1 MKKKIFIV
9 AAVFFSNHLLA
20 QQKIA
25 ATANTPIP
33 VISGDTTRNL
43 DEVVITATK
52 FPKKQSETGK
62 VVTVIT
68 NVQLQQSAGKDL
80 SQLLNEQA
88 GLIINGANSNTGK
101 DKSVF
106 LRGASSKYTL
116 ILLDGIPVTDP
127 SGVGGAFD
135 LRLLSIDQVERI
147 EILKGSQSTLYGSD
161 AIAGV
166 INIITKKS
174 GNKNIGVA
182 GTASYGSYNTF
193 KGNAVV
199 SGSTTKVDY
208 NVGYTY
214 FNTDG
219 ISEATDK
226 TGTGN
231 FDKDGYKESSF
242 NATVG
247 IKATDKLKISPF
259 FRLVDYKGNFDYDAF
274 TDGPAK
280 YTSKFINAGVISQY
294 KLLKGALALQYGH
307 TNTDR
312 NYDGQYGKSIFKG
325 RFDNAEL
332 FYNTE
337 IGKYFQVLG
346 GINFQQIKM
355 LDTTASKKDPSITMT
370 SPYVS
375 FYLHNLAG
383 WNIELGGRY
392 NSHSKYGSNFT
403 YSFNPSY
410 LIDNK
415 TKVFFN
421 YSTGFRAPALYDL
434 YGQYGSNENLKPEK
448 STSIEAGVQ
457 TALIKNKIELR
468 VVAFDRKVKDAI
480 VYGPAFMVINQDKQH
495 DKGFE
500 IEPSFFINKNITIRA
515 FYAFVDGDVTTKVGT
530 KDTTYFNLI
539 RRPKNSV
546 GINIGYQATK
556 GLFVSA
562 NLKMF
567 SKRTDLFFDPI
578 TFASSTVELKSYVLL
593 DIYAEYKLLAGK
605 LKLFAD
611 AKNITNS
618 KYTEVYGFNTL
629 GFNINAGIS
638 FKL

>member
-1 MKKKIFIV
+1 MV
-9 AAVFFSNHLLA
+9 AAVIFSSRVQA
-20 QQKIA
+20 QQI
-25 ATANTPIP
+25 IP
-33 VISGDTTRNL
+33 VTTGDSTKSM

-52 FPKKQSETGK
+52 FPKRQSETGK

-68 NVQLQQSAGKDL
+68 NAQLQRSTGKDL

-88 GLIINGANSNTGK
+88 GLIINGANSNPGK

-166 INIITKKS
+166 INIISKKS
-174 GNKNIGVA
+174 GSKNIGAA

-199 SGSTTKVDY
+199 NGSTQKVDY
-208 NVGYTY
+208 NIGYTY
-214 FNTDG
+214 FKTDG

-231 FDKDGYKESSF
+231 FDKDGYKENSF
-242 NATVG
+242 NASVG

-259 FRLVDYKGNFDYDAF
+259 FRLADYKGKYDDDAF
-274 TDGPAK
+274 TDGAGK
-280 YTSKFINAGVISQY
+280 YNSKFINTGFISQY
-294 KLLKGALALQYGH
+294 KLSEGAITLQYGH
-307 TNTDR
+307 AKTDR
-312 NYDGQYGKSIFKG
+312 TFDGTYGKYDFKG
-325 RFDNAEL
+325 KLNNAEL
-332 FYNTE
+332 FYNTA
-337 IGKYFQVLG
+337 IGKYVQLLS

-355 LDTTASKKDPSITMT
+355 LDTTASKKDPSVTLT
-370 SPYVS
+370 SPYIS
-375 FYLHNLAG
+375 LYLHNLQG
-383 WNIELGGRY
+383 WNVELGGRY

-410 LIDNK
+410 LLDK
-415 TKVFFN
+415 TTKLFFN
-421 YSTGFRAPALYDL
+421 YSTGFRAPTLYDL

-457 TALIKNKIELR
+457 TTLAENKIEVR
-468 VVAFDRKVKDAI
+468 VVAFDRKIKDAI
-480 VYGPAFMVINQDKQH
+480 VYGPAFININQDKQH

-500 IEPSFFINKNITIRA
+500 IEPTFFINKNLTIRTS
-515 FYAFVDGDVTTKVGT
+515 YAFVDGKVTTT
-530 KDTTYFNLI
+530 DDAKDTTYFNLI
-539 RRPKNSV
+539 RRPKHSF
-546 GINIGYQATK
+546 GINIVCQASK
-556 GLFVSA
+556 NLFVSA
-562 NLKMF
+562 NLKTF

-578 TFASSTVELKSYVLL
+578 TYEQSTVELKAYALL
-593 DIYAEYKLLAGK
+593 DVYVEYKFADGK
-605 LKLFAD
+605 LKVFAD

-629 GFNINAGIS
+629 GFNINGGIS

>member
-1 MKKKIFIV
+1 MKKKILLV
-9 AAVFFSNHLLA
+9 AAVIISSHLYA
-20 QQKIA
+20 QDSTKK
-25 ATANTPIP
+25 T
-33 VISGDTTRNL
+33 L
-43 DEVVITATK
+43 DEVVVTATK
-52 FPKKQSETGK
+52 FPIKQSQTGK
-62 VVTVIT
+62 VLTVIT
-68 NVQLQQSAGKDL
+68 SAQLQKSAGKDL

-88 GLIINGANSNTGK
+88 GLVINGANSNPGK
-101 DKSVF
+101 DKSIF

-174 GNKNIGVA
+174 GDKKIGAA

-193 KGNAVV
+193 KGNAAI
-199 SGSTTKVDY
+199 SGSTQKLDY
-208 NVGYTY
+208 NIGYTY

-219 ISEATDK
+219 ISEANDK

-231 FDKDGYKESSF
+231 FDKDGYKENSF
-242 NATVG
+242 NASLG

-259 FRLVDYKGNFDYDAF
+259 FRMSDYKGDADYDAF
-274 TDGPAK
+274 TDGAARYLAK
-280 YTSKFINAGVISQY
+280 FSNTGFTSQY
-294 KLLKGALALQYGH
+294 KLSKGAITLQYGH
-307 TNTDR
+307 TKTDR
-312 NYDGQYGKSIFKG
+312 TYEGQYGNSYFKG
-325 RFDNAEL
+325 KFDNAEL
-332 FYNTE
+332 FLTNYLS
-337 IGKYFQVLG
+337 KYVQVLS
-346 GINFQQIKM
+346 GINFQYTKM
-355 LDTTASKKDPSITMT
+355 LDTTATKKDPSITMT

-375 FYLHNLAG
+375 FYLRNLQG

-392 NSHSKYGSNFT
+392 NSHSKYGNNFT

-421 YSTGFRAPALYDL
+421 YSTGFRAPTLYDL
-434 YGQYGSNENLKPEK
+434 YGKYGSNENLKPEK
-448 STSIEAGVQ
+448 STNIEAGVQ
-457 TALIKNKIELR
+457 LALAENKIELR
-468 VVAFDRKVKDAI
+468 AVAFDRKVKDAI
-480 VYGPAFMVINQDKQH
+480 VYSPSYTNINLDKQH

-500 IEPSFFINKNITIRA
+500 IEPTFIISKSLTIRTS
-515 FYAFVDGDVTTKVGT
+515 YAFVDGKVTTKAGA

-539 RRPKNSV
+539 RRPKHSV

-556 GLFVSA
+556 DLFVSA
-562 NLKMF
+562 NLKTF
-567 SKRTDLFFDPI
+567 SKRTDLFFDPV
-578 TFASSTVELKSYVLL
+578 TFEASEVALKSYALL
-593 DIYAEYKLLAGK
+593 NIYAEYKFMNGK

-618 KYTEVYGFNTL
+618 KYTEVYGYNTL
-629 GFNINAGIS
+629 GFNINAGLS

>member
-1 MKKKIFIV
+1 MKKKILLV
-9 AAVFFSNHLLA
+9 AAVIISSHLYA
-20 QQKIA
+20 QDSTKK
-25 ATANTPIP
+25 T
-33 VISGDTTRNL
+33 L
-43 DEVVITATK
+43 DEVVVTATK
-52 FPKKQSETGK
+52 FPIKQSQTGK
-62 VVTVIT
+62 VLTVIT
-68 NVQLQQSAGKDL
+68 SAQLQRSAGKDL

-127 SGVGGAFD
+127 SGAGGAFD
-135 LRLLSIDQVERI
+135 LRMLSIDQIERI

-174 GNKNIGVA
+174 GDKKIGA
-182 GTASYGSYNTF
+182 TGTASYGSYNTF

-199 SGSTTKVDY
+199 NGSNKKLDY

-219 ISEATDK
+219 ISEAIDK

-231 FDKDGYKESSF
+231 FDKDGYKENSF
-242 NATVG
+242 NATLG
-247 IKATDKLKISPF
+247 IKATNKLKISPF
-259 FRLVDYKGNFDYDAF
+259 FRLADYKGNYDDDAF
-274 TDGPAK
+274 TDGTGK
-280 YTSKFINAGVISQY
+280 YTSKFINAGFISQY
-294 KLLKGALALQYGH
+294 KLSRGAVTLQYGH
-307 TNTDR
+307 VKTDR
-312 NYDGQYGKSIFKG
+312 TFDGLYGKFFFKG
-325 RFDNAEL
+325 RLDNAEL
-332 FYNTE
+332 FFNND
-337 IGKYFQVLG
+337 ISKYVQVLG
-346 GINFQQIKM
+346 GINFQQMKM
-355 LDTTASKKDPSITMT
+355 LDTTASKKNPSITMT

-375 FYLHNLAG
+375 FYLHNLQG
-383 WNIELGGRY
+383 WNVELGGRY
-392 NSHSKYGSNFT
+392 NNHSKYGSNFT

-410 LIDNK
+410 LIDNR

-421 YSTGFRAPALYDL
+421 YSTGFRAPTLYDL
-434 YGQYGSNENLKPEK
+434 YGQYGANENLKPEK
-448 STSIEAGVQ
+448 STSIETGVQ
-457 TALIKNKIELR
+457 STFAENKIELR
-468 VVAFDRKVKDAI
+468 IVAFDRRVKDAI
-480 VYGPAFMVINQDKQH
+480 VYGPSYTNINLDKQH

-500 IEPSFFINKNITIRA
+500 IEPAFIISKSITIRTS
-515 FYAFVDGDVTTKVGT
+515 YAFVDGKVTTNAGA

-539 RRPKNSV
+539 RRPKHSV
-546 GINIGYQATK
+546 GINISYQATK
-556 GLFVSA
+556 NLFVSA
-562 NLKMF
+562 NLKTF
-567 SKRTDLFFDPI
+567 SKRTDLFFDPV
-578 TFASSTVELKSYVLL
+578 TYEASTVELKAYALL
-593 DIYAEYKLLAGK
+593 DMYAEYKFMNGK

-629 GFNINAGIS
+629 DFNINAGLS

>member
-1 MKKKIFIV
+1 MKKKILLV
-9 AAVFFSNHLLA
+9 TAVIISSHLCA
-20 QQKIA
+20 QDSTKK
-25 ATANTPIP
+25 T
-33 VISGDTTRNL
+33 L
-43 DEVVITATK
+43 DEVVVTATK
-52 FPKKQSETGK
+52 FPIKQSQTGK
-62 VVTVIT
+62 VLTVIT
-68 NVQLQQSAGKDL
+68 SAQLQRSAGKDL

-88 GLIINGANSNTGK
+88 GLVINGANSNTGK

-127 SGVGGAFD
+127 SGAGGAFD
-135 LRLLSIDQVERI
+135 LRMLSIDQIERI

-174 GNKNIGVA
+174 GDKKIA
-182 GTASYGSYNTF
+182 ASGTASYGSYNTF

-199 SGSTTKVDY
+199 NGSNKKLDY
-208 NVGYTY
+208 NIGYTY

-226 TGTGN
+226 TGAGN
-231 FDKDGYKESSF
+231 FDKDGFKENSF
-242 NATVG
+242 NATLG
-247 IKATDKLKISPF
+247 IKATDKLKVSPF
-259 FRLVDYKGNFDYDAF
+259 FRLTDYKGKYDDGAF
-274 TDGPAK
+274 TDGAGK
-280 YTSKFINAGVISQY
+280 YTSQFINAGFISQY
-294 KLLKGALALQYGH
+294 KLSKGAVTLQYGH
-307 TNTDR
+307 VKTDR
-312 NYDGQYGKSIFKG
+312 TFDDLYGKSFFKG
-325 RFDNAEL
+325 RLDNAEL
-332 FYNTE
+332 FFNNDLS
-337 IGKYFQVLG
+337 KYVKVLG

-355 LDTTASKKDPSITMT
+355 LDTTASKKNPSITMT

-375 FYLHNLAG
+375 FYLHNLQG
-383 WNIELGGRY
+383 WNVEFGSRY

-421 YSTGFRAPALYDL
+421 YSTGFRAPTLYDL
-434 YGQYGSNENLKPEK
+434 YGKYGANENLKPEK
-448 STSIEAGVQ
+448 STSIEAGMQ
-457 TALIKNKIELR
+457 SAFAENKIELR
-468 VVAFDRKVKDAI
+468 IVAFDRKVEDAI
-480 VYGPAFMVINQDKQH
+480 VYGPSFTNINLDKQH

-500 IEPSFFINKNITIRA
+500 IEPAFILSKNFTIRTS
-515 FYAFVDGDVTTKVGT
+515 YAFVDGKVTTNAGT

-539 RRPKNSV
+539 RRPKHIL
-546 GINIGYQATK
+546 GINISYQATK
-556 GLFVSA
+556 NLFVSA
-562 NLKMF
+562 NLKTF
-567 SKRTDLFFDPI
+567 SKRTDLFFDPV
-578 TFASSTVELKSYVLL
+578 TYEASNVELKSYALL
-593 DIYAEYKLLAGK
+593 DIYGEYKFTNGK

-618 KYTEVYGFNTL
+618 KYMEVYGFNTL
-629 GFNINAGIS
+629 GFNINAGLS

>member
-1 MKKKIFIV
+1 MV
-9 AAVFFSNHLLA
+9 AAVIFSGQLQA
-20 QQKIA
+20 QTTLPA
-25 ATANTPIP
+25 
-33 VISGDTTRNL
+33 ISGDTIAKTL
-43 DEVVITATK
+43 DEVLITATK

-68 NVQLQQSAGKDL
+68 NAQLQKSTGKDL

-88 GLIINGANSNTGK
+88 GLIINGANSNPGK

-166 INIITKKS
+166 INIITKKT
-174 GNKNIGVA
+174 GNKNIGAA

-199 SGSTTKVDY
+199 DGRTEMIDY
-208 NVGYTY
+208 NIGYTY

-226 TGTGN
+226 TDNGN
-231 FDKDGYKESSF
+231 FDKDSYRENFF
-242 NATVG
+242 NASVG
-247 IKATDKLKISPF
+247 IRATEKLKISPF
-259 FRLVDYKGNFDYDAF
+259 FRLADYKGNYDDDAF
-274 TDGPAK
+274 TDGAGK
-280 YTSKFINAGVISQY
+280 YTSKFINAGFISTY
-294 KLLKGALALQYGH
+294 KLSKGGITLQYGH
-307 TNTDR
+307 AKTDR
-312 NYDGQYGKSIFKG
+312 TFDGLYGKSAFKG
-325 RFDNAEL
+325 RLDNAEL
-332 FYNTE
+332 FVNNDL
-337 IGKYFQVLG
+337 GKYVQVLA

-355 LDTTASKKDPSITMT
+355 LDTNASKKDPSVTLT

-375 FYLHNLAG
+375 FFLHNLEG

-421 YSTGFRAPALYDL
+421 YGTGFRAPTLYDL

-457 TALIKNKIELR
+457 TTLAENKIELR
-468 VVAFDRKVKDAI
+468 AVAFDRKIKDAI
-480 VYGPAFMVINQDKQH
+480 IYGPAFININQDKQH

-500 IEPSFFINKNITIRA
+500 IEPSYFINKDLTIRTS
-515 FYAFVDGDVTTKVGT
+515 YAFVDGKVTTTNGV

-539 RRPKNSV
+539 RRPKHSF
-546 GINIGYQATK
+546 GINISYQAAK
-556 GLFVSA
+556 NLFLSA
-562 NLKMF
+562 NLKTF

-578 TFASSTVELKSYVLL
+578 TYEASTVELKSYALL
-593 DIYAEYKLLAGK
+593 DIYAEYKFAAGK
-605 LKLFAD
+605 IKIFAD
-611 AKNITNS
+611 AKNISNS

-629 GFNINAGIS
+629 GFNINSGIS

>member
-1 MKKKIFIV
+1 MV
-9 AAVFFSNHLLA
+9 AAVIFSGQVQA
-20 QQKIA
+20 QTKA
-25 ATANTPIP
+25 AAILQ
-33 VISGDTTRNL
+33 DTTKSM

-62 VVTVIT
+62 IVTVIT
-68 NVQLQQSAGKDL
+68 KAQLERSAGKDL

-88 GLIINGANSNTGK
+88 ALVVNGSGSNLGK
-101 DKSVF
+101 DKSVY

-174 GNKNIGVA
+174 GNKKMGAA

-193 KGNAVV
+193 KGNAVIN
-199 SGSTTKVDY
+199 GTTEKVDY
-208 NVGYTY
+208 SVGYTY

-226 TGTGN
+226 TGNGN
-231 FDKDGYKESSF
+231 FDKDGYKENAF

-247 IKATDKLKISPF
+247 IKATDKLKINPF
-259 FRLVDYKGNFDYDAF
+259 FRLADYKGNYDDDAF
-274 TDGPAK
+274 TDGTAK
-280 YTSKFINAGVISQY
+280 YTSKFINTGLISQY
-294 KLLKGALALQYGH
+294 KLSKGTVTLQYGH

-312 NYDGQYGKSIFKG
+312 IFDGQYGKSIFKG
-325 RFDNAEL
+325 RLDNAEL
-332 FYNTE
+332 FLNTD
-337 IGKYFQVLG
+337 ISKYIQVLG

-355 LDTTASKKDPSITMT
+355 LDTNANKKNPSATLT

-375 FYLHNLAG
+375 FYLHNLHR

-392 NSHSKYGSNFT
+392 NNHSKYGSNFT

-410 LIDNK
+410 LIDKK
-415 TKVFFN
+415 TKIFFN
-421 YSTGFRAPALYDL
+421 YSTGFRAPTLDDL
-434 YGQYGSNENLKPEK
+434 YGKYGSNENLKPEK
-448 STSIEAGVQ
+448 SNNIEAGVQ
-457 TALIKNKIELR
+457 TVLAENKIELR
-468 VVAFDRKVKDAI
+468 ATAFDRKLKDAI
-480 VYGPAFMVINQDKQH
+480 VWGPSFININQDKQH

-500 IEPSFFINKNITIRA
+500 IEPSFLINKNITIRT
-515 FYAFVDGDVTTKVGT
+515 FYAFSDGRVTTKSGN

-539 RRPKNSV
+539 RRPKHSF
-546 GINIGYQATK
+546 GFNITYQATK
-556 GLFVSA
+556 NLFVST
-562 NLKMF
+562 NLKTF

-578 TFASSTVELKSYVLL
+578 TYVQSAVELKAYALL
-593 DIYAEYKLLAGK
+593 DVYAEFKFADGK
-605 LKLFAD
+605 LKVFAD

-629 GFNINAGIS
+629 GFNINTGIS

>member
-1 MKKKIFIV
+1 MKKKILLL
-9 AAVFFSNHLLA
+9 AAVIISSHLYA
-20 QQKIA
+20 QDSTKK
-25 ATANTPIP
+25 TM
-33 VISGDTTRNL
+33 
-43 DEVVITATK
+43 DEVVVTATK
-52 FPKKQSETGK
+52 FPIKQSQTGK
-62 VVTVIT
+62 VLTVISSA
-68 NVQLQQSAGKDL
+68 QLQRSAGKDL
-80 SQLLNEQA
+80 SQLLNEQT
-88 GLIINGANSNTGK
+88 GLVINGANSNPGK

-116 ILLDGIPVTDP
+116 ILVDGIPVTDP

-174 GNKNIGVA
+174 GDKKIGAA

-193 KGNAVV
+193 KGNAAVN
-199 SGSTTKVDY
+199 GSTPKLDY
-208 NVGYTY
+208 NIGYTY
-214 FNTDG
+214 FKTDG
-219 ISEATDK
+219 ISEATDT

-231 FDKDGYKESSF
+231 FDKDGYKENSF
-242 NATVG
+242 NASLG

-259 FRLVDYKGNFDYDAF
+259 FRMSDYKGDADYDAF

-280 YTSKFINAGVISQY
+280 YFAKFSNAGFTSQY
-294 KLLKGALALQYGH
+294 KLSKGAITLQYGH
-307 TNTDR
+307 TKTDR
-312 NYDGQYGKSIFKG
+312 TYVGQYGKSYFKG
-325 RFDNAEL
+325 KFDNAEL
-332 FYNTE
+332 FINNDLS
-337 IGKYFQVLG
+337 KYVQILG
-346 GINFQQIKM
+346 GINFQYIKM
-355 LDTTASKKDPSITMT
+355 LDTTATKKNPSITLT

-375 FYLHNLAG
+375 FYLHNLHG
-383 WNIELGGRY
+383 WNVELGGRY
-392 NSHSKYGSNFT
+392 NSHSKYGNNFT

-410 LIDNK
+410 LINNQ

-421 YSTGFRAPALYDL
+421 YSTGFRAPTLYDL
-434 YGQYGSNENLKPEK
+434 YGKYGSNENLKPEK

-457 TALIKNKIELR
+457 SAFAENKIELR
-468 VVAFDRKVKDAI
+468 IVAFDRKVKDAI
-480 VYGPAFMVINQDKQH
+480 VYGPSYTNINLDKQH

-500 IEPSFFINKNITIRA
+500 IEPTFFINKQLTIRTS
-515 FYAFVDGDVTTKVGT
+515 YAFVDGKVTTNAGA

-539 RRPKNSV
+539 RRPKHSV
-546 GINIGYQATK
+546 SINIGYQATK
-556 GLFVSA
+556 DLFVSV
-562 NLKMF
+562 NLKTF

-578 TFASSTVELKSYVLL
+578 TYEASTVELKSYALL
-593 DIYAEYKLLAGK
+593 DIYAEYKFMNGK

-618 KYTEVYGFNTL
+618 KYTEVYGYNTL
-629 GFNINAGIS
+629 GFNINTGLS

>member
-1 MKKKIFIV
+1 MKKKILLV
-9 AAVFFSNHLLA
+9 AAVIISSHLYA
-20 QQKIA
+20 QDSTKK
-25 ATANTPIP
+25 T
-33 VISGDTTRNL
+33 L
-43 DEVVITATK
+43 DEVVVTATK
-52 FPKKQSETGK
+52 FPIKQSQTGK
-62 VVTVIT
+62 VLTVIT
-68 NVQLQQSAGKDL
+68 SAQLQKSAGKDL

-88 GLIINGANSNTGK
+88 GLVINGANSNPGK
-101 DKSVF
+101 DKSIF

-174 GNKNIGVA
+174 GDKKIGAA

-193 KGNAVV
+193 KGNAAI
-199 SGSTTKVDY
+199 SGSTQKLDY
-208 NVGYTY
+208 NIGYTY

-219 ISEATDK
+219 ISEANDK

-231 FDKDGYKESSF
+231 FDKDGYKENSF
-242 NATVG
+242 NASLG

-259 FRLVDYKGNFDYDAF
+259 FRMSDYKGDADYDAF
-274 TDGPAK
+274 TDGAARYLAK
-280 YTSKFINAGVISQY
+280 FSNTGFTSQY
-294 KLLKGALALQYGH
+294 KLSKGAITLQYGH
-307 TNTDR
+307 TKTDR
-312 NYDGQYGKSIFKG
+312 IYEGQYGNSYFKG
-325 RFDNAEL
+325 KFDNAEL
-332 FYNTE
+332 FLTNYLS
-337 IGKYFQVLG
+337 KYVQVLS
-346 GINFQQIKM
+346 GINFQYTKM
-355 LDTTASKKDPSITMT
+355 LDTTATKKDPSITMT

-375 FYLHNLAG
+375 FYLRNLQG

-392 NSHSKYGSNFT
+392 NSHSKYGNNFT

-421 YSTGFRAPALYDL
+421 YSTGFRAPTLYDL
-434 YGQYGSNENLKPEK
+434 YGKYGSNENLKPEK
-448 STSIEAGVQ
+448 STNIEAGVQ
-457 TALIKNKIELR
+457 LALAENKIELR
-468 VVAFDRKVKDAI
+468 AVAFDRKVKDAI
-480 VYGPAFMVINQDKQH
+480 VYSPSYTNINLDKQH

-500 IEPSFFINKNITIRA
+500 IEPTFIISKSLTIRTS
-515 FYAFVDGDVTTKVGT
+515 YAFVDGKVTTKAGA

-539 RRPKNSV
+539 RRPKHSV

-556 GLFVSA
+556 DLFVSA
-562 NLKMF
+562 NLKTF
-567 SKRTDLFFDPI
+567 SKRTDLFFDPV
-578 TFASSTVELKSYVLL
+578 TFEASEVALKSYALL
-593 DIYAEYKLLAGK
+593 NIYAEYKFMNGK

-618 KYTEVYGFNTL
+618 KYTEVYGYNTL
-629 GFNINAGIS
+629 GFNINAGLS

>member
-1 MKKKIFIV
+1 MKKKILLV
-9 AAVFFSNHLLA
+9 TAVIISSHLYA
-20 QQKIA
+20 QDSTKK
-25 ATANTPIP
+25 T
-33 VISGDTTRNL
+33 L
-43 DEVVITATK
+43 DEVVVTATK
-52 FPKKQSETGK
+52 FPIKQSQTGK
-62 VVTVIT
+62 VLTVIT
-68 NVQLQQSAGKDL
+68 SAQLQRSAGKDL

-88 GLIINGANSNTGK
+88 GLVINGANSNTGK

-127 SGVGGAFD
+127 SGAGGAFD
-135 LRLLSIDQVERI
+135 LRMLSIDQIERI

-174 GNKNIGVA
+174 GDKKIGAA

-199 SGSTTKVDY
+199 NGSTKKLDY

-226 TGTGN
+226 TGAGN
-231 FDKDGYKESSF
+231 FDKDGYKENSF
-242 NATVG
+242 NATLG

-259 FRLVDYKGNFDYDAF
+259 FRLADYKGKYDDDAF
-274 TDGPAK
+274 TDGTGK
-280 YTSKFINAGVISQY
+280 YSSKFINAGFISQY
-294 KLLKGALALQYGH
+294 KLSKGAVTLQYGH
-307 TNTDR
+307 VKTDR
-312 NYDGQYGKSIFKG
+312 TFDGLFGKSFFKG
-325 RFDNAEL
+325 RLDNAEL
-332 FYNTE
+332 FFNNDLS
-337 IGKYFQVLG
+337 KYVQVLG

-355 LDTTASKKDPSITMT
+355 LDTTASKKNPSITMT

-375 FYLHNLAG
+375 FYLHNLKG
-383 WNIELGGRY
+383 WNVEFGGRY
-392 NSHSKYGSNFT
+392 NNHSKYGSNFT

-410 LIDNK
+410 LIDNS

-421 YSTGFRAPALYDL
+421 YSTGFRAPTLYDL
-434 YGQYGSNENLKPEK
+434 YGKYGANENLKPEK

-457 TALIKNKIELR
+457 SVFAENKIELR
-468 VVAFDRKVKDAI
+468 AVAFDRRVKDAI
-480 VYGPAFMVINQDKQH
+480 VYGPSYTNINLDKQH

-500 IEPSFFINKNITIRA
+500 IEPAFIISKSLTIRTS
-515 FYAFVDGDVTTKVGT
+515 YAFVDGKVTTNAGA

-539 RRPKNSV
+539 RRPKHSLGV
-546 GINIGYQATK
+546 NISYQVTK
-556 GLFVSA
+556 DLFASA
-562 NLKMF
+562 NLKTF
-567 SKRTDLFFDPI
+567 SKRTDLFFDPV
-578 TFASSTVELKSYVLL
+578 TYETSTVELKSYALL
-593 DIYAEYKLLAGK
+593 DMYAEYKFMNGR

-629 GFNINAGIS
+629 GFNINAGLS

>member
-1 MKKKIFIV
+1 MKKKILLV
-9 AAVFFSNHLLA
+9 TAVIISSHLYA
-20 QQKIA
+20 QDSTKK
-25 ATANTPIP
+25 T
-33 VISGDTTRNL
+33 L
-43 DEVVITATK
+43 DEVVVTATK
-52 FPKKQSETGK
+52 FPIKQSQTGK
-62 VVTVIT
+62 VLSVIT
-68 NVQLQQSAGKDL
+68 SAQLQRSAGKDL

-127 SGVGGAFD
+127 SGAGGAFD
-135 LRLLSIDQVERI
+135 LRMLSIDQVERI

-174 GNKNIGVA
+174 GDKKIGAA

-193 KGNAVV
+193 KGNVV
-199 SGSTTKVDY
+199 INGSTKKMDY

-214 FNTDG
+214 FNTNG

-231 FDKDGYKESSF
+231 FDKDGYKENSF
-242 NATVG
+242 NASLG

-259 FRLVDYKGNFDYDAF
+259 FRLADYKGKYDDDAF
-274 TDGPAK
+274 TDGTGK
-280 YTSKFINAGVISQY
+280 YTSKFINAGFISQY
-294 KLLKGALALQYGH
+294 KLSKGAVTLQYGH
-307 TNTDR
+307 VKTDR
-312 NYDGQYGKSIFKG
+312 TFDGLYGKSFFKG
-325 RFDNAEL
+325 RLDNAEL
-332 FYNTE
+332 FFNND
-337 IGKYFQVLG
+337 ISKYVQVLG
-346 GINFQQIKM
+346 GINFQQMKM
-355 LDTTASKKDPSITMT
+355 LDTTASKKNPSITMT

-375 FYLHNLAG
+375 FYLHNLQG
-383 WNIELGGRY
+383 WNVEFGGRY
-392 NSHSKYGSNFT
+392 NNHSKYGSNFT

-421 YSTGFRAPALYDL
+421 YSTGFRAPTLYDL
-434 YGQYGSNENLKPEK
+434 YGQYGANENLKPEK

-457 TALIKNKIELR
+457 SSFAENKIELR
-468 VVAFDRKVKDAI
+468 IVAFDRKVKDAI
-480 VYGPAFMVINQDKQH
+480 VYGPAYTNINLDKQH

-500 IEPSFFINKNITIRA
+500 IEPAFIISKSLTIRTS
-515 FYAFVDGDVTTKVGT
+515 YAFVDGKVTTNAGA

-539 RRPKNSV
+539 RRPKHSV
-546 GINIGYQATK
+546 GINISYQVTK
-556 GLFVSA
+556 NLFVSA
-562 NLKMF
+562 NLKTF
-567 SKRTDLFFDPI
+567 SKRTDLFFDPV
-578 TFASSTVELKSYVLL
+578 TYEASTVELKPYALL
-593 DIYAEYKLLAGK
+593 DMYAEYKFMNGK

-629 GFNINAGIS
+629 GFNINAGLS

>member
-1 MKKKIFIV
+1 MKKKILLV
-9 AAVFFSNHLLA
+9 TAVIISSHLYA
-20 QQKIA
+20 QDSTK
-25 ATANTPIP
+25 
-33 VISGDTTRNL
+33 TTL
-43 DEVVITATK
+43 DEVVVTATK
-52 FPKKQSETGK
+52 FPIKQSQTGK
-62 VVTVIT
+62 VLTVIT
-68 NVQLQQSAGKDL
+68 SAQLQRSAGKDL

-88 GLIINGANSNTGK
+88 GLVINGANSNPGK

-147 EILKGSQSTLYGSD
+147 EILKGSQSALYGSD

-174 GNKNIGVA
+174 GNKKIGAA

-199 SGSTTKVDY
+199 NGSTKKLDY
-208 NVGYTY
+208 NIGYTY
-214 FNTDG
+214 FKTDG

-231 FDKDGYKESSF
+231 FDKDGYKENSF
-242 NATVG
+242 NATLG
-247 IKATDKLKISPF
+247 IKVTDKLKISPF
-259 FRLVDYKGNFDYDAF
+259 FRMSDYNGDADYDAF
-274 TDGPAK
+274 TDGAAK
-280 YTSKFINAGVISQY
+280 YLAKFSNAGFTSQY
-294 KLLKGALALQYGH
+294 KLSKGAITLQYGH
-307 TNTDR
+307 TKTDR
-312 NYDGQYGKSIFKG
+312 TYEGQYGNSYFKG
-325 RFDNAEL
+325 KFDNAEL
-332 FYNTE
+332 FFNNDLS
-337 IGKYFQVLG
+337 KYVQVLG
-346 GINFQQIKM
+346 GINFQYTKM
-355 LDTTASKKDPSITMT
+355 LDTTATKKDPSITMS

-375 FYLHNLAG
+375 FYLHNLKG
-383 WNIELGGRY
+383 WNVELGGRY
-392 NSHSKYGSNFT
+392 NSHSKYGNNTT

-421 YSTGFRAPALYDL
+421 YSTGFRAPTLYDL
-434 YGQYGSNENLKPEK
+434 YGKYGSNENLKPEK

-457 TALIKNKIELR
+457 SVFAENKIELR
-468 VVAFDRKVKDAI
+468 VVAFDRKVNDAI
-480 VYGPAFMVINQDKQH
+480 VYGPSYININLDKQH

-500 IEPSFFINKNITIRA
+500 IEPAFFINKQLTIRTS
-515 FYAFVDGDVTTKVGT
+515 YAFVDGKGTTNTGV

-539 RRPKNSV
+539 RRPKHSV
-546 GINIGYQATK
+546 SINIGYQATK
-556 GLFVSA
+556 DLFVSA
-562 NLKMF
+562 NLKTF
-567 SKRTDLFFDPI
+567 SKRTDLFFDPV
-578 TFASSTVELKSYVLL
+578 TFDASTVELKSFALL
-593 DIYAEYKLLAGK
+593 DIYAEYKLMNGK
-605 LKLFAD
+605 LKFFAD

-629 GFNINAGIS
+629 GFNINAGLS

>member
-1 MKKKIFIV
+1 MKKKILLV
-9 AAVFFSNHLLA
+9 AAVIISSHLYA
-20 QQKIA
+20 QDSTKK
-25 ATANTPIP
+25 T
-33 VISGDTTRNL
+33 L
-43 DEVVITATK
+43 DEVVVTATK
-52 FPKKQSETGK
+52 FPIKQSQTGK
-62 VVTVIT
+62 VLTVIT
-68 NVQLQQSAGKDL
+68 SAQLQKSAGKDL

-88 GLIINGANSNTGK
+88 GLVINGANSNPGK
-101 DKSVF
+101 DKSIF

-174 GNKNIGVA
+174 GDKKIGAA

-193 KGNAVV
+193 KGNAAI
-199 SGSTTKVDY
+199 SGSTQKLDY
-208 NVGYTY
+208 NIGYTY

-219 ISEATDK
+219 ISEANDK

-231 FDKDGYKESSF
+231 FDKDGYKENSF
-242 NATVG
+242 NASLG

-259 FRLVDYKGNFDYDAF
+259 FRMSDYKGDADYDAF
-274 TDGPAK
+274 TDGAARYLAK
-280 YTSKFINAGVISQY
+280 FSNTGFTSQY
-294 KLLKGALALQYGH
+294 KLSKGAITLQYGH
-307 TNTDR
+307 TKTDR
-312 NYDGQYGKSIFKG
+312 TYEGQYGNSYFKG
-325 RFDNAEL
+325 KFDNAEL
-332 FYNTE
+332 FLTNYLS
-337 IGKYFQVLG
+337 KYVQVLS
-346 GINFQQIKM
+346 GINFQYTKM
-355 LDTTASKKDPSITMT
+355 LDTTATKKDPSITIT

-375 FYLHNLAG
+375 FYLRNLQG

-392 NSHSKYGSNFT
+392 NSHSKYGNNFT

-421 YSTGFRAPALYDL
+421 YSTGFRAPTLYDL
-434 YGQYGSNENLKPEK
+434 YGKYGSNENLKPEK
-448 STSIEAGVQ
+448 STNIEAGVQ
-457 TALIKNKIELR
+457 LALAENKIELR
-468 VVAFDRKVKDAI
+468 AVAFDRKVKDAI
-480 VYGPAFMVINQDKQH
+480 VYSPSYTNINLDKQH

-500 IEPSFFINKNITIRA
+500 IEPTFIISKSLTIRTS
-515 FYAFVDGDVTTKVGT
+515 YAFVDGKVTTKAGA

-539 RRPKNSV
+539 RRPKHSV

-556 GLFVSA
+556 DLFVSA
-562 NLKMF
+562 NLKTF
-567 SKRTDLFFDPI
+567 SKRTDLFFDPV
-578 TFASSTVELKSYVLL
+578 TFEASEVALKSYALL
-593 DIYAEYKLLAGK
+593 NIYAEYKFMNGK

-618 KYTEVYGFNTL
+618 KYTEVYGYNTL
-629 GFNINAGIS
+629 GFNINAGLS

>member
-1 MKKKIFIV
+1 MKKKILLV
-9 AAVFFSNHLLA
+9 TAVIISSHLYA
-20 QQKIA
+20 QDSTKK
-25 ATANTPIP
+25 T
-33 VISGDTTRNL
+33 L
-43 DEVVITATK
+43 DEVVVTATK
-52 FPKKQSETGK
+52 FPIKQSQTGK
-62 VVTVIT
+62 VLSVIT
-68 NVQLQQSAGKDL
+68 SAQLQRSAGKDL

-127 SGVGGAFD
+127 SGAGGAFD
-135 LRLLSIDQVERI
+135 LRMLSIDQVERI

-174 GNKNIGVA
+174 GDKKIGAA

-193 KGNAVV
+193 KGNVV
-199 SGSTTKVDY
+199 INGSTKKMDY

-226 TGTGN
+226 TGAGN
-231 FDKDGYKESSF
+231 FDKDGFKENSF
-242 NATVG
+242 NATLG

-259 FRLVDYKGNFDYDAF
+259 FRLADYKGKYDDDAF
-274 TDGPAK
+274 TDGTGK
-280 YTSKFINAGVISQY
+280 YTSKFINAGFISQY
-294 KLLKGALALQYGH
+294 KLSKGAVTLQYGH
-307 TNTDR
+307 VKTDR
-312 NYDGQYGKSIFKG
+312 TFDGLYGKFFFKG
-325 RFDNAEL
+325 RLDNAEL
-332 FYNTE
+332 FFNND
-337 IGKYFQVLG
+337 ISKYVQVLG
-346 GINFQQIKM
+346 GINFQQMKM
-355 LDTTASKKDPSITMT
+355 LDTTASKKNPSITMT
-370 SPYVS
+370 SPFVS
-375 FYLHNLAG
+375 FYLHNLQG
-383 WNIELGGRY
+383 WNVEFGGRY
-392 NSHSKYGSNFT
+392 NNHSKYGSNFT

-421 YSTGFRAPALYDL
+421 YSTGFRAPTLYDL
-434 YGQYGSNENLKPEK
+434 YGQYGANENLNPEK
-448 STSIEAGVQ
+448 STSIETGIQSAF
-457 TALIKNKIELR
+457 AENKIELR
-468 VVAFDRKVKDAI
+468 IVAFDRKVKDAI
-480 VYGPAFMVINQDKQH
+480 VYGPSYTNINLDKQH

-500 IEPSFFINKNITIRA
+500 IEPAFIISKSITIRTS
-515 FYAFVDGDVTTKVGT
+515 YAFVDGKVTTNAGA

-539 RRPKNSV
+539 RRPKHSV
-546 GINIGYQATK
+546 GINISYQVTK
-556 GLFVSA
+556 NLFVST
-562 NLKMF
+562 NLKTF
-567 SKRTDLFFDPI
+567 SKRTDLFFDPV
-578 TFASSTVELKSYVLL
+578 TYETSTVELKSYALL
-593 DIYAEYKLLAGK
+593 DMYAEYKFMNGK

-629 GFNINAGIS
+629 GFNINAGLS